1 MAVHSRLLSQASL
14 VALVGDRVRPSM
26 AQQTDDLRNGPY
38 CVYSLVGETPVDH
51 LTGYCNLSNALIQV
65 DVFANYYS
73 EAKAVAKQVKAA
85 FRSLRNTQIV
95 SGAVTTDIRS
105 ASIVGVR
112 ETVDAATD
120 ASDDHVYRVSID
132 LSINYREN

>member
-1 MAVHSRLLSQASL
+1 MAVRSRLLSQADL

-26 AQQTDDLRNGPY
+26 AAQSDELPY
-38 CVYSLVGETPVDH
+38 CVYSLVSETPVDH
-51 LTGYCNLSNALIQV
+51 LTGYANLSNALIQV
-65 DVFANYYS
+65 DVFTHYYQ

-85 FRSLRNTQIV
+85 FRALRNTQIV

-105 ASIVGVR
+105 AAIVGSR
-112 ETVDAATD
+112 ESVDAAND
-120 ASDDHVYRVSID
+120 ASDEHVYRVSVD